1 MKTTFQYTILAALLS
16 SLPFT
21 AFSVDVSDYNEFI
34 TAISNGATE
43 LSFTNNIDVETD
55 LMGISSGITLI
66 GNGYSLNGNYMQGFT
81 LKDHAAIKIDGF
93 IDSNDPTCGIHDFQK
108 EGNGPFIDA
117 RNYVT
122 IEISNSNFYN
132 NISVGQDENLDR
144 NGAVIYAGSDADIRI
159 INSTFSNN
167 EAYSSGGVIKTYDG
181 NTGNKGAN
189 IVIINSKFEG
199 NTSYFSNSGTLD
211 IHGVGDKFIIESS
224 DFINNTNIN
233 EDQLTYENNFANNGG
248 GAIVISDQALG
259 SPNGKAIPTIF
270 KCLFDGNSTSA
281 SGGAIC
287 FDGVQGIMTEY
298 SIVDSSFVNNS
309 AGIIGG
315 AIVAA
320 NANTDP
326 NANFNFNIY
335 AHTNNVT
342 FSGNETDVPHV
353 MNGSDIYFLR
363 GNLNLVAADGYKIQF
378 DGSVAGDLPDYS
390 FLNINKEAG
399 SYSLSDNKTYV
410 VQPGGEVQ
418 FNGGLAYL
426 TAYMYQGKLTL
437 AGKNED
443 SNGFIAVELNF
454 VGSSILNSNNNA
466 LDYFGS
472 LTGTIYEEDQF
483 FTINIEKDVTVTY
496 TFDVDIKSDQADLLC
511 DAHNNGGTFLLSI
524 DLLSEATKDNE
535 EHKIPYSLNNVYG
548 TFENGGNTYTIVT
561 DKFQYTI
568 IAINDDTE
576 GSYLLITAKAKS
588 NSTDSSDGF
597 VRVGLAGAV
606 YEKKD
611 EYQNLEEGDH
621 IVRWYPNIDVEPND
635 PRYNEPKNYLE
646 KDIVVEGHNKGIV
659 SDPKLGAPQEGMIVG
674 EDFRATVNN
683 ARDWSGF
690 RNGII
695 NRGKL
700 YINDSN
706 FTSNTGEGGVLNEG
720 GEVHLAGDV
729 TFDNPDADYD
739 LLSKGGSV
747 SMHGGHARFNQGV
760 HGENG
765 ATFDIAGDVDFNGT
779 LSGFDR
785 VTQTSGTVSAG
796 RVMDTNYEIEGGRLN
811 VRREEDFTPDGF
823 TFGGGTVNAQNGRVG
838 DIHFTHASGTPG
850 SVTNVEVDIDLGGL
864 TMDRL
869 LPEGATWPGGTINVS
884 KFNVLTDTTAK
895 TAYVNFTNS
904 YLKHYVTTDVKT
916 VYGPIYNYNIG
927 YDEERGDFFFT
938 ARGGKNWGDYNPAV
952 IPSSVAALMG
962 GYLAQLNSYDD
973 AFRNMDMYM
982 LQGGGTSGRV
992 YKVDGNDKNGVVPRS
1007 PFAHANYWVRPFS
1020 SFENVPLRNG
1030 PNVSNVSYGS
1040 LIGNESRMYNLG
1052 SGWSGIIGGYM
1063 GYYGSHQIYGGASIY
1078 QDGGMVG
1085 MVSMAYKG
1093 NLFTGLTMN
1102 VGASDGNAKTMYGR
1116 DDFSML
1122 SAGVASK
1129 TGYNYALSGG
1139 KYVIQPVAMVSY
1151 SMVNPFSYN
1160 NAAGLHMNADAIHAV
1175 HAEPGVKFIAD
1186 LGNELQFYTS
1196 ASFVFNFFDKTDFK
1210 ANRVKLPEMS
1220 IKHYVKYGMGLR
1232 QTWDNGLIGYIQAY
1246 MTNGGRNSVSI
1257 QCGLRWDF
1265 GE

>member
-1 MKTTFQYTILAALLS
+1 MPGIVFSPEILLTPMKTTFQHTILAALLS
-16 SLPFT
+16 SLPAFAVEVGSFDELKQNIGQDNIVLTADITFT
-21 AFSVDVSDYNEFI
+21 
-34 TAISNGATE
+34 
-43 LSFTNNIDVETD
+43 
-55 LMGISSGITLI
+55 SSGTSIKHDITFDGQNQFQMY
-66 GNGYSLNGNYMQGFT
+66 GNGKIGF
-81 LKDHAAIKIDGF
+81 DPSDGVN
-93 IDSNDPTCGIHDFQK
+93 ITFQNFSAGYGVYGF
-108 EGNGPFIDA
+108 E
-117 RNYVT
+117 
-122 IEISNSNFYN
+122 NSW
-132 NISVGQDENLDR
+132 DT
-144 NGAVIYAGSDADIRI
+144 GAVIEGLDCNLTITNSIFSHNHAGDDGSLIWMIKGSIDINESIFHHNTSDA
-159 INSTFSNN
+159 
-167 EAYSSGGVIKTYDG
+167 YGGVISTALEMDD
-181 NTGNKGAN
+181 
-189 IVIINSKFEG
+189 IVIRNSVFMKNHAELGGAALYLSIAKNRLFIEDSKFSKNRSDDNDYLNWDRPEG
-199 NTSYFSNSGTLD
+199 STSFAEGGTVFL
-211 IHGVGDKFIIESS
+211 
-224 DFINNTNIN
+224 T
-233 EDQLTYENNFANNGG
+233 DQMA
-248 GAIVISDQALG
+248 Q
-259 SPNGKAIPTIF
+259 PNGKYMPAYIYGCTFESNETEAAGAAITLDF
-270 KCLFDGNSTSA
+270 NSH
-281 SGGAIC
+281 I
-287 FDGVQGIMTEY
+287 VEEVY
-298 SIVDSSFVNNS
+298 IVDSTFTDNK
-309 AGIIGG
+309 ATLKG
-315 AIVAA
+315 AAIFACE
-320 NANTDP
+320 TRLY
-326 NANFNFNIY
+326 IY
-335 AHTNNVT
+335 AHERDVI
-342 FSGNETDVPHV
+342 FSGNQTMDNSVED
-353 MNGSDIYFLR
+353 GSDIYLTINIP
-363 GNLNLVAADGYKIQF
+363 GSYNVGPDEVHLYLVAHPNYSITF
-378 DGSVAGDLPDYS
+378 EGSVAGVSELSDGTSTIPLGNSACFVHVNTEEGEYYRYGDDKAKTVTPGGAVS
-390 FLNINKEAG
+390 FL
-399 SYSLSDNKTYV
+399 
-410 VQPGGEVQ
+410 
-418 FNGGLAYL
+418 GGLANVSVDITSTYI
-426 TAYMYQGKLTL
+426 KLGQVGANDEAIRYETVIMEFSGENNVL
-437 AGKNED
+437 DVNNSVAED
-443 SNGFIAVELNF
+443 IMTEK
-454 VGSSILNSNNNA
+454 
-466 LDYFGS
+466 
-472 LTGTIYEEDQF
+472 
-483 FTINIEKDVTVTY
+483 FTINQGAELEYKL
-496 TFDVDIKSDQADLLC
+496 DVDLANTKADCLHN
-511 DAHNNGGTFLLSI
+511 ATNNGTLTIGNVITLS
-524 DLLSEATKDNE
+524 DTTASEV
-535 EHKIPYSLNNVYG
+535 KIMYSTNNVEG
-548 TFENGGNTYTIVT
+548 VFADGQESWLVSTSNHSYTVNLLNE
-561 DKFQYTI
+561 DG
-568 IAINDDTE
+568 E
-576 GSYLLITAKAKS
+576 GSFLVFKQKEQSVNTGDRKK
-588 NSTDSSDGF
+588 
-597 VRVGLAGAV
+597 GLAGAV
-606 YEKKD
+606 YEVHD
-611 EYQNLEEGDH
+611 VWNNTDPDIH
-621 IVRWYPNIDVEPND
+621 WVTWYPDD
-635 PRYNEPKNYLE
+635 KTGTMEPKNYLE
-646 KDIVVEGHNKGIV
+646 KDLIINSHNKAIRSEV
-659 SDPKLGAPQEGMIVG
+659 ADQEGMIVG
-674 EDFRATVNN
+674 EEFRATVNN

-706 FTSNTGEGGVLNEG
+706 FTGNTGEGGVLNEG

-796 RVMDTNYEIEGGRLN
+796 RVKDTNYEIEGGRLN

-823 TFGGGTVNAQNGRVG
+823 AFGGGTVNAQNGRVG

-850 SVTNVEVDIDLGGL
+850 SVTNVEVDIDLSGL

-1093 NLFTGLTMN
+1093 NLFTGITMN

-1122 SAGVASK
+1122 TAGVASK

-1265 GE
+1265 GGSLK